1 MRESERDVSFLRRFL
16 TEELCRELDL
26 FTWKP
31 RGEHLVVSEVS
42 DEEHWEHVKSALLRQ
57 IGTASMPSIRIHDAN
72 YKGRRGLYL
81 VHDHDGRDLDM
92 THADKTLNHLRTLWG
107 RDCYLLTQVR
117 GKKTLMSVT
126 DAGFDAKL
134 VS

>member
-1 MRESERDVSFLRRFL
+1 
-16 TEELCRELDL
+16 
-26 FTWKP
+26 
-31 RGEHLVVSEVS
+31 VVSEVA
-42 DEEHWEHVKSALLRQ
+42 DEEHWDEVKGALLRQ
-57 IGTASMPSIRIHDAN
+57 IGTGSMPSIRIHDAN
-72 YKGRRGLYL
+72 YKGRRAFYL

-107 RDCYLLTQVR
+107 KDSYLLTFVR